1 MKFKPWQETLSSSR
15 SLFKV
20 LPSSLS
26 PPGPKGYCWVGV
38 AQWRCSIR
46 VALLF
51 RQCSSCTRQQLQ
63 AGVAKAPGS
72 CPTLLQREAQP
83 PQQLIHTKKRAW
95 PFLFN
100 LRIFPRRCLA
110 VAIPFFGRLPF
121 VAWLLTGGGFEA
133 GLLVGWRGTEKEG
146 SPAGR
151 SGLTLPL
158 FIWHMPAA
166 TPEFCAQFPLRRP
179 VPLLSIQFLLCTFW
193 LASDEPSFLMHF
205 WFLFRSWGLN
215 LEVLSIC
222 LIQEEVLKSCSSV
235 FTWYPHST
243 GLS

>member
-110 VAIPFFGRLPF
+110 VAIPFFGRLPTKHNTMVSNNAKHTLQTAPERF
-121 VAWLLTGGGFEA
+121 RKEA
-133 GLLVGWRGTEKEG
+133 C
-146 SPAGR
+146 
-151 SGLTLPL
+151 
-158 FIWHMPAA
+158 AA
-166 TPEFCAQFPLRRP
+166 HCISKP
-179 VPLLSIQFLLCTFW
+179 
-193 LASDEPSFLMHF
+193 HF
-205 WFLFRSWGLN
+205 WSAT
-215 LEVLSIC
+215 V
-222 LIQEEVLKSCSSV
+222 
-235 FTWYPHST
+235 
-243 GLS
+243 